1 MNRPESWSVGVHA
14 SDKHLEM
21 NYVCIRVSEQDARQL
36 LEGLDSLDNSEIK
49 AWLRG
54 ELERHL
60 LSVQQG
66 NDR

>member
-1 MNRPESWSVGVHA
+1 MNRPESWTVGEHI
-14 SDKHLEM
+14 
-21 NYVCIRVSEQDARQL
+21 CIRVSEQDARQL
-36 LEGLDSLDNSEIK
+36 LEGLDSWDTSDVGNTSDVK